1 MNPTIAALA
10 DRLAGFDALV
20 EVGVGRRTDLARA
33 LADAGARVTATDIHP
48 RTVPAT
54 VSFERDDLTDPD
66 HEIYVGADA
75 VYARN
80 LPRELHR
87 PARAVAREAGAA
99 FLFTTLGNEFPA
111 IDATPET
118 LPGETLYT
126 VTTGGR
132 TPAGE
137 RRRA

>member
-1 MNPTIAALA
+1 VNPTTAALA

-33 LADAGARVTATDIHP
+33 LADAGARVTATDIHA
-48 RTVPAT
+48 RTVPAN

-66 HEIYVGADA
+66 HRLYAGADA

-99 FLFTTLGNEFPA
+99 FLFTTLGSEFPA
-111 IDATPET
+111 VDATPET
-118 LPGETLYT
+118 LPGETLYA
-126 VTTGGR
+126 VTTDHR